1 MKGILFS
8 IVLCLFALTS
18 QFDYNLDQI
27 NYEKIV
33 VNPYRVLGVAPWS
46 SMKAIKKQ
54 YRTLVKKYHPD
65 KNKGRKDQFRLI
77 QKAYEEVKTKRN
89 ESEDS
94 DIEKTLKDM
103 VKETFSDIMLYESL
117 FALVYFVCF
126 GLYKV
131 QTWIVKPLIYQ
142 IVTWSFFSVVMP
154 HIFDNEIA
162 QYWTSFVSGV
172 VLFGCGAILKRMC
185 CGSKA
190 KTE

>member
-1 MKGILFS
+1 MKGILILF
-8 IVLCLFALTS
+8 CLIAFTS
-18 QFDYNLDQI
+18 QFDFNLDQI

-65 KNKGRKDQFRLI
+65 KNNGRKDQFRLI
-77 QKAYEEVKTKRN
+77 QKAYEEVKAKRN
-89 ESEDS
+89 EAEDS
-94 DIEKTLKDM
+94 EIEKTLKDM
-103 VKETFSDIMLYESL
+103 IKETFNDILLYESL
-117 FALVYFVCF
+117 FAIVYFICY

-142 IVTWSFFSVVMP
+142 IVTWSFFSVILP

-162 QYWTSFVSGV
+162 QYWTSFVSGL
-172 VLFGCGAILKRMC
+172 VLFALRFLLKKC
-185 CGSKA
+185 LCGSK
-190 KTE
+190 